1 MTNQSSN
8 NNKRIAKNTLL
19 LYFRMLVTMLVGLY
33 TSRVVLQT
41 LGVSD
46 FGLYGVVGGV
56 VTMFTFINGTL
67 ETGTLRFLTFELG
80 AKNELGLRKVF
91 NTAMILHG
99 LLALTLFFLVE
110 TIGLWFL
117 YHKLNVGEGRMDAA
131 FWVFQ
136 FSCITM
142 LVNVIQVP
150 FMSSII
156 SHEKMDIYAY
166 MSIFDVVMKLLIV
179 YLIQVVN
186 FDKLILYG
194 FLYLVVNC
202 ISAMIYNIYCRCH
215 FNECKIRRMFDKKVF
230 KEMMKFSG
238 WNIFGCAS
246 VTFQGEG
253 VNILLNMFFGTVV
266 NAARGIAF
274 QVNGIVMQFVSNFQ
288 MAVNPQ
294 IVKHYAAGKT
304 KEMVKLSMENS
315 KLAAFMLLF
324 LLVPV
329 FLEIDFVLKVWL
341 GEYPAYA
348 PIFLRIIL
356 LQSVVQTMTRPVVMM
371 IHAVGKM
378 KLVNLTAGGALLM
391 ILPVSYVLLKLGASP
406 VTIFMVNVIPW
417 FLETFFE
424 LLCLKKYIGL
434 SPWAFYKSVYGR
446 VFPLGILMFILPS
459 LTYWAMVDGWMR
471 FFAVC
476 IVSVLSSSVLI
487 YSLGLNKAMKTF
499 VVSKFKTI
507 ILKR

>member
-1 MTNQSSN
+1 MSNQSSD

-19 LYFRMLVTMLVGLY
+19 LYFRMLITMLVGLY
-33 TSRVVLQT
+33 TSRVILQT

-46 FGLYGVVGGV
+46 YGLYNVVGGV
-56 VTMFTFINGTL
+56 VSMFTFVNGTMAS
-67 ETGTLRFLTFELG
+67 GTQRFLTFELG
-80 AKNELGLRKVF
+80 TKNEIRLHKVF
-91 NTAMILHG
+91 NTAMALHG
-99 LLALTLFFLVE
+99 LLALMLFVLVE
-110 TIGLWFL
+110 TIGIWFL
-117 YHKLNVGEGRMDAA
+117 YNKLNIEQGRMDAA

-136 FSCITM
+136 FSCITLM
-142 LVNVIQVP
+142 VNIVQVP

-166 MSIFDVVMKLLIV
+166 MSIFDVTMKLLMV
-179 YLIQVVN
+179 YLIQVIDY
-186 FDKLILYG
+186 DKLILYG

-202 ISAMIYNIYCRCH
+202 MSAIIYNVYCRSH
-215 FNECKIRRMFDKKVF
+215 FDECKIRRIFDKQVF
-230 KEMMKFSG
+230 KEMLNFSG
-238 WNIFGCAS
+238 WNIFGCAA
-246 VTFQGEG
+246 VTFQGQG

-266 NAARGIAF
+266 NAARAIAF
-274 QVNGIVMQFVSNFQ
+274 QVNGIVMQFVNNFQ

-294 IVKHYAAGKT
+294 IVKHYAAGET
-304 KEMVKLSMENS
+304 NEMVKLSTENS
-315 KLAAFMLLF
+315 KLAAFLLLF
-324 LLVPV
+324 LLVPI

-391 ILPVSYVLLKLGASP
+391 ILPVSYVFLKLDASP
-406 VTIFMVNVIPW
+406 VTVFMVNVIPW

-434 SPWAFYKSVYGR
+434 SPLAFYKSVYGR
-446 VFPLGILMFILPS
+446 VFPIGILMFILPS
-459 LTYWAMVDGWMR
+459 LTYWEMEGGWMR

-487 YSLGLNKAMKTF
+487 YSLGLNKAMRTF
-499 VVSKFKTI
+499 VVNKFKTI

>member
-1 MTNQSSN
+1 MSNQLS

-19 LYFRMLVTMLVGLY
+19 LYLRMFITMLVGLY
-33 TSRVVLQT
+33 TSRVILQT

-46 FGLYGVVGGV
+46 YGLYNVVGGV
-56 VTMFTFINGTL
+56 VSMFTFVNGTMAS
-67 ETGTLRFLTFELG
+67 GTQRFLTFELG
-80 AKNELGLRKVF
+80 TKNEIRLHRVF
-91 NTAMILHG
+91 NTAMALHG
-99 LLALTLFFLVE
+99 LLALMLFVLVE
-110 TIGLWFL
+110 TIGIWFL
-117 YHKLNVGEGRMDAA
+117 YNKLNIEQGRMNAA

-136 FSCITM
+136 FSCITLM
-142 LVNVIQVP
+142 VNVVQVP

-156 SHEKMDIYAY
+156 SHEKMNIYAY
-166 MSIFDVVMKLLIV
+166 MSIFDVAMKLLMV
-179 YLIQVVN
+179 YLIQVIDY
-186 FDKLILYG
+186 DKLILYG
-194 FLYLVVNC
+194 FLYLVANC
-202 ISAMIYNIYCRCH
+202 MSAMIYNVYCRSH
-215 FNECKIRRMFDKKVF
+215 FDECKIRRIFDKQVF
-230 KEMMKFSG
+230 KEMLNFSG
-238 WNIFGCAS
+238 WNIFGCAA
-246 VTFQGEG
+246 VTFQGQG

-266 NAARGIAF
+266 NAARAIAF
-274 QVNGIVMQFVSNFQ
+274 QVNGIVMQFVNNFQ

-294 IVKHYAAGKT
+294 IVKHYAAGET
-304 KEMVKLSMENS
+304 NEMVKLSTENS
-315 KLAAFMLLF
+315 KFAAFLLLF
-324 LLVPV
+324 LLVPI

-341 GEYPAYA
+341 GEFPDYA

-378 KLVNLTAGGALLM
+378 KLVNLTSGGALLM

-406 VTIFMVNVIPW
+406 VTVFMVNVIPW

-434 SPWAFYKSVYGR
+434 SPWSFYKSVYGR
-446 VFPLGILMFILPS
+446 VFPIGILMFILPS
-459 LTYWAMVDGWMR
+459 LTYWAMEDGWMR

-487 YSLGLNKAMKTF
+487 YSLGLNKAMRTF
-499 VVSKFKTI
+499 VVNKFKTI

>member
-1 MTNQSSN
+1 
-8 NNKRIAKNTLL
+8 
-19 LYFRMLVTMLVGLY
+19 
-33 TSRVVLQT
+33 
-41 LGVSD
+41 
-46 FGLYGVVGGV
+46 
-56 VTMFTFINGTL
+56 
-67 ETGTLRFLTFELG
+67 
-80 AKNELGLRKVF
+80 
-91 NTAMILHG
+91 
-99 LLALTLFFLVE
+99 
-110 TIGLWFL
+110 
-117 YHKLNVGEGRMDAA
+117 
-131 FWVFQ
+131 
-136 FSCITM
+136 
-142 LVNVIQVP
+142 
-150 FMSSII
+150 
-156 SHEKMDIYAY
+156 
-166 MSIFDVVMKLLIV
+166 
-179 YLIQVVN
+179 
-186 FDKLILYG
+186 
-194 FLYLVVNC
+194 
-202 ISAMIYNIYCRCH
+202 
-215 FNECKIRRMFDKKVF
+215 MFDKKVF

-274 QVNGIVMQFVSNFQ
+274 QVNGIVMRFVSNFQ

-406 VTIFMVNVIPW
+406 VTVFMVNVIPW

-434 SPWAFYKSVYGR
+434 SPWTFYKSVYGR